1 MVRIKFTGPPSTV
14 QVHAPQNLHPL
25 ASSNRPVTR
34 VRAPNVVEVPPRLTL
49 QESIHLKQQQSLEMV
64 QIMLHVSF
72 GTLFY
77 LREFLPLPCFDDRDL
92 REAQRESRLSYRQF
106 IDKKAHGEALA
117 RNAEV
122 PFGRG
127 KQGQPLKIILRGS
140 DPKADMI
147 LDILET
153 GIFDALSRN
162 VLEAVQLTILV
173 DKDAP
178 DNVLESYTFSFKY
191 TGEAGDVNSRLESL
205 SIEPVGCVADM
216 KSAQAARIGLETIVR
231 RLITLSA
238 FLPTLPNKRNLG
250 VHLFYT
256 DDCPPEYDPPGF
268 NGAANDDTIQFPLN
282 DNWKRESQSC
292 GQMDSGWH
300 TVGLKV
306 TSLKWT
312 GPESEGSEDPPH
324 IPPDLEYNDPMR
336 RLADVGFDDKE
347 DLVRTLGSRPNTS
360 VENRLRPDDDLSLPP
375 SREINDNGVSTQDLV
390 EKHQLQMMLPSQ
402 GTGGSDSELA
412 PTQPLK
418 PNITLE
424 NDNESPTKSQKFAL
438 TDESRHKVQ
447 EYIHLHDLDAWKKED
462 QGTVRCQCGW
472 DGEEAAMVECAF
484 CRTRQHMLCYGY
496 EGAQD
501 PRVPD
506 VHSCYQCLLK
516 PEESRLLREMN
527 SLVLLRRAVRIIQE
541 EGYPS
546 RTSLFTQKLHCN
558 GQTIVQITEILR
570 KRKFLQPTPGN
581 KAKGFLRKGLPKF
594 IIPSSEKTQQRL
606 QEEILNPMIK
616 IQHHYAQDSPQKSHQ
631 LSQPVTGDELD
642 SIAKSLSHENE
653 EEDSTSETQEDGN
666 KTPCS
671 TEEPTEV
678 LNESQGRKKKGS
690 LINGHGQANT
700 TETAAQSDAPTPR
713 RFSDRILRKDSKAQ
727 EQQEAKG
734 VKLKVFQQ
742 QTPTRRKSSEGSL
755 RRSSRKRRKISNYSK
770 LVDVGAD
777 NSENDSA

>member
-1 MVRIKFTGPPSTV
+1 MVRIKYTGPPSTV
-14 QVHAPQNLHPL
+14 QVQAPQNLHPL
-25 ASSNRPVTR
+25 ASNNRPVTR
-34 VRAPNVVEVPPRLTL
+34 VRAPDVVEVPPRLTL

-106 IDKKAHGEALA
+106 IDKQPHGEALA
-117 RNAEV
+117 RNADV

-127 KQGQPLKIILRGS
+127 KKGQPLKIILRGS
-140 DPKADMI
+140 DPKADTI

-205 SIEPVGCVADM
+205 SIEPMGCVADM
-216 KSAQAARIGLETIVR
+216 KSAQTARIGLETIVR

-268 NGAANDDTIQFPLN
+268 NGAANDDMIKFPLN
-282 DNWKRESQSC
+282 ENWKRESQSC

-312 GPESEGSEDPPH
+312 GPEPEGSEAPPQ
-324 IPPDLEYNDPMR
+324 IPLGLEYNDPVR
-336 RLADVGFDDKE
+336 RLEDVGFEDKE
-347 DLVRTLGSRPNTS
+347 DILRTLGSRASTS
-360 VENRLRPDDDLSLPP
+360 MEKQLRPDGDLPLSP
-375 SREINDNGVSTQDLV
+375 SRTTKDNVVSTQDLI

-402 GTGGSDSELA
+402 GTGGSDSDLA

-418 PNITLE
+418 PSVTLE
-424 NDNESPTKSQKFAL
+424 NGNASPTKSRKFVL
-438 TDESRHKVQ
+438 TEESRHKME
-447 EYIHLHDLDAWKKED
+447 EYLRLHDLDASKKVED
-462 QGTVRCQCGW
+462 QSAIRCQCGW

-484 CRTRQHMLCYGY
+484 CRTRQHLLCYGY
-496 EGAQD
+496 EDALD

-506 VHSCYQCLLK
+506 VHACYQCLLG
-516 PEESRLLREMN
+516 PDESQLLREMN
-527 SLVLLRRAVRIIQE
+527 SLVLIRRAVRTILD

-546 RTSLFTQKLHCN
+546 RTSLFTQRLHCN
-558 GQTIVQITEILR
+558 GQTIVQITDILR
-570 KRKFLQPTPGN
+570 KRKLLQPTPGN
-581 KAKGFLRKGLPKF
+581 KAKGFMRKGLPKF
-594 IIPSSEKTQQRL
+594 IISSSEDIQQRL
-606 QEEILNPMIK
+606 QGEILSPMIK
-616 IQHHYAQDSPQKSHQ
+616 IQHHYAQDTPQNSLQ
-631 LSQPVTGDELD
+631 LSQSVTGDELD
-642 SIAKSLSHENE
+642 SIAKSMSQ
-653 EEDSTSETQEDGN
+653 EEDSVSETQEDGK
-666 KTPCS
+666 KTRNS

-678 LNESQGRKKKGS
+678 LEESRSRKRKASLTNEHSQP
-690 LINGHGQANT
+690 N
-700 TETAAQSDAPTPR
+700 AAKDVAQNDEPTPR
-713 RFSDRILRKDSKAQ
+713 RFSDRILRKDSKNQ
-727 EQQEAKG
+727 GKSPVKVAKG
-734 VKLKVFQQ
+734 KNIHQ
-742 QTPTRRKSSEGSL
+742 QTPTRRSSSEGSL

-777 NSENDSA
+777 NSENDSS